1 MYLRARGTAGAK
13 ALRQAYLQNMLA
25 YLQNKDEAPGLE
37 MKEQREGGQM
47 GRGSQSTPALWV
59 QACDSIM

>member
-1 MYLRARGTAGAK
+1 
-13 ALRQAYLQNMLA
+13 MLA

-47 GRGSQSTPALWV
+47 GSGSQSAQALWA
-59 QACDSIM
+59 QACESIM